1 VTTVLR
7 HNVDVLVNQTAS
19 AGKCADS
26 FTLPTP
32 INISHLQDIVST
44 PRRATHSTPKQLGR
58 RIKGGGAMV

>member
-26 FTLPTP
+26 FTLPHPHQHFTFTRYCVHTAEGD
-32 INISHLQDIVST
+32 S
-44 PRRATHSTPKQLGR
+44 
-58 RIKGGGAMV
+58 